1 MTDRIDSNEKTFV
14 DEVKRITSTFSDVLG
29 VGHIAPSDNFFK
41 LGGDSFDA
49 IRVMSQLGGDM
60 HIVTLFEHPTAEKLA
75 RYRLYEATRHGVR
88 LVSLHDESTPSG
100 SIAVV
105 GVPFGG
111 GDPTAYRD
119 LFRGNQDV
127 RVFGVDFGDF
137 EVESASDFSALI
149 DTLVT
154 EIKNI
159 DTDQLIVYGHCSGAA
174 TAACIASAV
183 VSTIS
188 SISLVIAASRP
199 VDDPD
204 AAIREAETTS
214 DYEWGQYLRSLG
226 AFTGL
231 TDAEIDGMLDRGR
244 RDHLI
249 SIEAY
254 RMLAHHTAHG
264 VPALVLLGDE
274 DPVTSQSDDVVNQ
287 WQNFIDVVKSVN
299 LTGGGHYFVRT
310 HAQEI
315 TDTVLP
321 FAARNKKGEIF
332 DKN

>member
-1 MTDRIDSNEKTFV
+1 MTDKIDSDERTFT

-29 VGHIAPSDNFFK
+29 VKYIDRGDNFFK

-49 IRVMSQLGGDM
+49 VRVMSRLGGDL
-60 HIVTLFEHPTAEKLA
+60 HIVALFEHPTAEELA
-75 RYRLYEATRHGVR
+75 RHLLYEATRRGAR
-88 LVSLHDESTPSG
+88 LVSLHDESTTSG

-119 LFRGNQDV
+119 LFRKNRDV
-127 RVFGVDFGDF
+127 RVFGVDFGDL
-137 EVESASDFSALI
+137 EIEDASDFSALI

-154 EIKNI
+154 EIKKI
-159 DTDQLIVYGHCSGAA
+159 DADQLVVYGHCSGAA

-183 VSTIS
+183 ARTIS
-188 SISLVIAASRP
+188 SISLVVAASHP
-199 VDDPD
+199 MNDPD
-204 AAIREAETTS
+204 AAMRKAETTS
-214 DYEWGQYLRSLG
+214 DYEWRQYLRSLG

-231 TDAEIDGMLDRGR
+231 TDAEANGISGRSR

-249 SIEAY
+249 AIEAY
-254 RMLAHHTAHG
+254 RTLVHHTAHG

-274 DPVTSQSDDVVNQ
+274 DPVTPQPNDVMDE
-287 WQNFIDVVKSVN
+287 WRSFIDVVKSAS

-310 HAQEI
+310 HAQEVA
-315 TDTVLP
+315 DTVLS
-321 FAARNKKGEIF
+321 FAACNKSG
-332 DKN
+332 